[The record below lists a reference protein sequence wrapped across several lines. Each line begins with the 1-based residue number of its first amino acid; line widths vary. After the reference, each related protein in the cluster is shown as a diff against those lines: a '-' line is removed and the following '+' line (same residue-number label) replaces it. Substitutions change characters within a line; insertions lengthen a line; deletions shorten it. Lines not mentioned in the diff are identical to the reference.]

1 MRQISL
7 YEMFHN
13 TLHVHMHSCTHN
25 QNGVTAADVAR
36 VEGKEDI
43 LKVLSAAR
51 HQKATPTTDELSVN
65 DDQTQTA
72 QLPTEM
78 QYPASRAHP
87 PSPSAPPPAPT
98 QSTHITTTPSSSQ
111 PTSPSAR
118 DTTSC
123 DEPHTPTTATCKQL
137 TESTAEQTSTTHRT
151 SPQPSK
157 TSTTHRTSPQPS
169 KTSTT
174 HRTSPQP
181 SKTST
186 ADQRSNQAPTLE
198 VINGVAS

>member
-1 MRQISL
+1 MTTCSYAEQSMRQVSL

-13 TLHVHMHSCTHN
+13 TLHVHMYSHTHN

-43 LKVLSAAR
+43 LKVLSAAQ
-51 HQKATPTTDELSVN
+51 HQKATPTTDELSVK

-72 QLPTEM
+72 QLPTEI
-78 QYPASRAHP
+78 QRPASRDRS
-87 PSPSAPPPAPT
+87 PSLSAPPPAPA
-98 QSTHITTTPSSSQ
+98 QSTRITTTPSSSQ

-123 DEPHTPTTATCKQL
+123 DEPHTPTATTCQQL
-137 TESTAEQTSTTHRT
+137 TESTAEQISTTHRT
-151 SPQPSK
+151 SPQSSK
-157 TSTTHRTSPQPS
+157 I
-169 KTSTT
+169 
-174 HRTSPQP
+174 
-181 SKTST
+181 ST
-186 ADQRSNQAPTLE
+186 ADQRSDRAPTLE

>member
-1 MRQISL
+1 MSCSIIP
-7 YEMFHN
+7 YMYICI
-13 TLHVHMHSCTHN
+13 HVHTHN

-43 LKVLSAAR
+43 LKVLSAAQ
-51 HQKATPTTDELSVN
+51 HQKATPTTDELSVK

-78 QYPASRAHP
+78 QRPASRDHP
-87 PSPSAPPPAPT
+87 PSPSAPPPAPA
-98 QSTHITTTPSSSQ
+98 QSTRITTTPSSSQ
-111 PTSPSAR
+111 PISPSAR

-123 DEPHTPTTATCKQL
+123 DEHHTPTATTWKQL

-151 SPQPSK
+151 SPQS
-157 TSTTHRTSPQPS
+157 
-169 KTSTT
+169 
-174 HRTSPQP
+174 

-186 ADQRSNQAPTLE
+186 ADRRSDRAPALE

>member
-1 MRQISL
+1 MRCSIIP
-7 YEMFHN
+7 YMYICIHA
-13 TLHVHMHSCTHN
+13 HTHN

-43 LKVLSAAR
+43 LKVLSAAH

-78 QYPASRAHP
+78 QHPASRDHP
-87 PSPSAPPPAPT
+87 PSPSAPPPAPA

-111 PTSPSAR
+111 PTSPSAQ

-123 DEPHTPTTATCKQL
+123 DEPHTPTTTTCKQL

-157 TSTTHRTSPQPS
+157 TST
-169 KTSTT
+169 
-174 HRTSPQP
+174 
-181 SKTST
+181 
-186 ADQRSNQAPTLE
+186 ADQRSDRAPALE